1 MSTPPLGIFASS
13 IHSVIQ
19 VRSANRILV
28 LATRATPPA
37 LVHAAL
43 VGRENIRLPLARAAA
58 VLATTESTRL
68 RQQGPRIATTA
79 REAQ

>member
-1 MSTPPLGIFASS
+1 M
-13 IHSVIQ
+13 VVQ
-19 VRSANRILV
+19 RSAAQRS
-28 LATRATPPA
+28 
-37 LVHAAL
+37 AAL